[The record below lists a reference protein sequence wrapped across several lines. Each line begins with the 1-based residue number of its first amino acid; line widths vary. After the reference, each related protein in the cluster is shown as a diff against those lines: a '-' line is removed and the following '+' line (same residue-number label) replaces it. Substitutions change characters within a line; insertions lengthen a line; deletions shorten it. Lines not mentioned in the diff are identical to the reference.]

1 MSFSQELTGV
11 SIVGYNLAQGPGE
24 AAVPLSRDGSA
35 PAASIAIPA
44 GEKLVIA
51 DWINSSVLLV
61 PFRLQKTTDGGL
73 NWFDIALMRTGVNN
87 TNKMDLATPFV
98 IEGGV
103 GVAIRV
109 LANNPIGSGT
119 SMVSTTLRCESQT

>member
-11 SIVGYNLAQGPGE
+11 SIVGFNLTQAAGE
-24 AAVPLSRDGSA
+24 NPLDLSRDGSA

-51 DWINSSVLLV
+51 DWINSAEFIA

-73 NWFDIALMRTGVNN
+73 NWFDIALMRSGTNDS
-87 TNKMDLATPFV
+87 NKMDLATPFV
-98 IEGGV
+98 IEGGA

-109 LANNPIGSGT
+109 LVNPANGPG
-119 SMVSTTLRCESQT
+119 MVSSTLRCESQT